1 MHNLTRCL
9 PVLVLLWCGSLPA
22 VADDVPPAGT
32 QETQVRAAVTR
43 SLALLEQ
50 TAAETAGQRTCFTCH
65 GQALPVLTCLAARR
79 RGFTIDADN
88 LQRQVDHTLAH
99 LRRGRQRYLNG
110 RGQGGKADM
119 AGYAL
124 WMLSAMEHEPDE
136 TTTAVTGF
144 LLRSAR
150 HAGYWQHSST
160 RPPAEG
166 SNFTT
171 TFVALTGLLAYG
183 TGEQQPEVAQRREA
197 TLNWLLKADASDTED
212 RVFRLRG
219 LHAAGAEKDAQQRFA
234 GELLRQQRDDGGWA
248 QKDDMTSDAY
258 ATGTVLA
265 GLLQTGHLAADSA
278 ACRRGIRFLLNA
290 RAEDGSWHVASRS
303 RPFQT
308 HFESGYP
315 HGKDQFISAT
325 AAAWSTLALLLT
337 LPETTTGD

>member
-1 MHNLTRCL
+1 MHHLACCL
-9 PVLVLLWCGSLPA
+9 AVLLLLSLPA
-22 VADDVPPAGT
+22 AAEDAPPAGI
-32 QETQVRAAVTR
+32 QEMQVRAAVTR
-43 SLALLEQ
+43 SLVLLEQ
-50 TAAETAGQRTCFTCH
+50 TAAETAGHRTCFTCH
-65 GQALPVLTCLAARR
+65 GQALPVLTCLSARR
-79 RGFTIDADN
+79 RGFAVDADN
-88 LQRQVDHTLAH
+88 LQRQLDHTLAH
-99 LRRGRQRYLNG
+99 LRRGRQSYLTG
-110 RGQGGKADM
+110 GGQGGKADM

-124 WMLSAMEHEPDE
+124 WMLAAMEHEPDE
-136 TTTAVTGF
+136 TTEAVTGF

-183 TGEQQPEVAQRREA
+183 TGEQQPQVAQRREA
-197 TLNWLLKADASDTED
+197 TLNWLLKADVSDTED

-234 GELLRQQRDDGGWA
+234 GELLQRQRDDGGWA

-258 ATGTVLA
+258 ATGTALA
-265 GLLQTGHLAADSA
+265 CLLQTGHLAADSA
-278 ACRRGIRFLLNA
+278 ACRRGIRFLLDA
-290 RAEDGSWHVASRS
+290 QAEDGSWHVASRS

-337 LPETTTGD
+337 LPENPPEE